1 MTQAKTDVKA
11 ATKPAPAAKQAVK
24 KPAQQ
29 AVKKPAQQP
38 ANKAKTANKS
48 TKAKTAKKK
57 KLNLKF
63 TIDCSHPV
71 EDSILDMASFERF
84 LLERIK
90 INGKTN
96 QLNNQV
102 TVERQKNKIQVSSE
116 IPFSKRYLKYLTKKY
131 LKKNKLRD
139 WLRVIAISKD
149 AYELRYFNIDQD
161 EEEESE

>member
-11 ATKPAPAAKQAVK
+11 VTKPAAAKAPAAKQQAPVK
-24 KPAQQ
+24 KQ
-29 AVKKPAQQP
+29 VKP
-38 ANKAKTANKS
+38 KS
-48 TKAKTAKKK
+48 KTAKKK

-63 TIDCSHPV
+63 QIDCTHPV
-71 EDSILDMASFERF
+71 EDGILDMTSFERF

-102 TVERQKNKIQVSSE
+102 TVERQKNKVLVSSE
-116 IPFSKRYLKYLTKKY
+116 IAFSKRYLKYLTKKF

-139 WLRVIAISKD
+139 WLRVIAISKET
-149 AYELRYFNIDQD
+149 YELRYFNIDQD
-161 EEEESE
+161 ENEAEDNE